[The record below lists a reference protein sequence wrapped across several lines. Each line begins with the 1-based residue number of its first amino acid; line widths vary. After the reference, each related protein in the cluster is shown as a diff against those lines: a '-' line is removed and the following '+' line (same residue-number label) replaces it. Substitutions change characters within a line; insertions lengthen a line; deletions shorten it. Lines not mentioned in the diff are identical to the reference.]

1 MDEMNIKLGTKFM
14 RNIVSKLISRAIY
27 KKTGCK
33 VNIQLNDLDVKF
45 IDGET
50 TINTNV
56 VAKLS
61 SGEFVKLMKSMDL
74 D

>member
-1 MDEMNIKLGTKFM
+1 MDEMNIKLHTRFM

-27 KKTGCK
+27 KKTGYK

-50 TINTNV
+50 TINANV

-61 SGEFVKLMKSMDL
+61 GGEFVKLMKNYDL